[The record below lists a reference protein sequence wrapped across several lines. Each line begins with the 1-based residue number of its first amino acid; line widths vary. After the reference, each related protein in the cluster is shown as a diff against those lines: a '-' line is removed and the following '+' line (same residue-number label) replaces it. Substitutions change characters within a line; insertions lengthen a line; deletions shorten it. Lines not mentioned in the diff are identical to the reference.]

1 MIFAFAS
8 TKFTPFLSGLGY
20 SAFERGIMLSSY
32 AITNIIFQ
40 LLFGLLSDKYQ
51 TMKKIVLLC
60 VGIYGIST
68 ALLFSSRS
76 AVFSVY
82 LLLVALSGGLLNTC
96 CGLYDTWI
104 LGCNKEISQKMSF
117 VKTFGSIGWA
127 LGSMIA
133 SFLIFSFSYC
143 GLAVSIMVIVSILT
157 INIMIL
163 PDIEKIEGNS
173 KVKAGDILELLKDRQ
188 YILLVII
195 YFLMYSMVVVNNCTV
210 IDKMIYLNAT
220 DSQISFKWS
229 LQSLLEIPT
238 YLAGSFLLEKVKGST
253 LAKISAVMMTIQF
266 LIFAFA
272 QNPEY
277 IIIGCFLQVFSTPI
291 VLITSKTL
299 IQEIAPPK
307 LRSSSQL
314 IALSIFMGGSSLIM
328 LVAAGFLSVN
338 IGFDFTLAS
347 VATLGCISFVFLSVF
362 TRFRKEIR

>member
-1 MIFAFAS
+1 M
-8 TKFTPFLSGLGY
+8 SG
-20 SAFERGIMLSSY
+20 Y

-60 VGIYGIST
+60 VSIYGIST

-104 LGCNKEISQKMSF
+104 LGCKKEIRQKMSF

-127 LGSMIA
+127 SGSMIA
-133 SFLIFSFSYC
+133 SFLIFRFSYY
-143 GLAVSIMVIVSILT
+143 GLTVSIMVIVAILI

-173 KVKAGDILELLKDRQ
+173 KIKVCDILELLKDRQ

-195 YFLMYSMVVVNNCTV
+195 YFLMYSMVVANNCTV

-238 YLAGSFLLEKVKGST
+238 YLAGSFLLEKVKGLT
-253 LAKISAVMMTIQF
+253 LAKVSAVMMTIQF

-314 IALSIFMGGSSLIM
+314 IALSIFMGGSSLIVP
-328 LVAAGFLSVN
+328 VAAGFLSVN
-338 IGFDFTLAS
+338 IGFDFTLVG
-347 VATLGCISFVFLSVF
+347 VAAFGCISFVFLCVF
-362 TRFRKEIR
+362 TRFHKEIRQHS